1 MAGGW
6 WRYAIWGLVCCLT
19 LRDKGSHLPYP
30 AIAIC
35 WEVIVIWPY
44 PCAFTGL
51 LPALWEPEGKT
62 LNGNCWSLTQVFW
75 IPSACWEVI
84 WCCWLLCCSSSACCL
99 LWSHSPWPA
108 MPPRVH
114 GERLMRY
121 LGWASPAASVHIWG
135 CRQGPAGS
143 WDQSWP
149 EASWQSSH
157 LCSENLLSP
166 IPGSSCA
173 ITSVLDCGSVSLLL
187 AVNWNV
193 L

>member
-1 MAGGW
+1 MVE
-6 WRYAIWGLVCCLT
+6 VCYMRSCLLPYLERQGITPT
-19 LRDKGSHLPYP
+19 LPSHSHLLGSHSHMTIPMCIYRAAASPLR
-30 AIAIC
+30 A
-35 WEVIVIWPY
+35 W
-44 PCAFTGL
+44 
-51 LPALWEPEGKT
+51 GKDS
-62 LNGNCWSLTQVFW
+62 GNCWSLTQVFW

-121 LGWASPAASVHIWG
+121 LSWASPAASVHIWG
-135 CRQGPAGS
+135 CRQGSAGS